1 MFSKLTIL
9 ISTFTILAAATPFPG
24 GGSGGEAPSS
34 CTTAPIQCC
43 QSTGKASDPAI
54 AKVLGGLGVAVEDV
68 NVLVGLTCTPIS
80 VIGVGSGNTWW
91 VPSQDP
97 TLTRQNN

>member
-9 ISTFTILAAATPFPG
+9 ISSFTILAAATPFPG

-34 CTTAPIQCC
+34 CATAPIQCC

-54 AKVLGGLGVAVEDV
+54 AGLLAGLGVVVQDV
-68 NVLVGLTCTPIS
+68 DVLVGLTCTPVS
-80 VIGVGSGNTWW
+80 VIGVGSGDTWW
-91 VPSQDP
+91 VPSQVR
-97 TLTRQNN
+97 TLMRQNN